1 MDPFGGFVKRQ
12 WVWFALPV
20 AVVAVFSFSPDVVAA
35 FGLVPA
41 AAVLLAVGSGGAVW
55 RLRVSAR
62 NRAAASED
70 GFGGWLPLPTDHDH
84 DRRIDFAAETGRLRR
99 VARRAAAFVLVWMAL
114 AGAGAADLVLLD
126 KAADELLATGARTTG
141 EVVSVQTF
149 TRGGM
154 TFEVRFESRTAKIVR
169 DSKNSYT
176 VGGRVT
182 VVYDRADPDRVRTLV
197 EENKSQFL
205 VNLGY
210 VLLVA
215 GSLGTLFAAVA
226 AVGWWGRARA
236 VAVTGWRNA
245 TVDIVRVFARNGRSL
260 RRPPPEIHVRYR
272 EGTGIVLKAMSS
284 THGATALA
292 DFTDRLAWVGGWG
305 RHMVVLFPNGP
316 RRPGPYAVPAFALD
330 LRTEGGGR
338 R

>member
-1 MDPFGGFVKRQ
+1 
-12 WVWFALPV
+12 
-20 AVVAVFSFSPDVVAA
+20 
-35 FGLVPA
+35 
-41 AAVLLAVGSGGAVW
+41 
-55 RLRVSAR
+55 
-62 NRAAASED
+62 
-70 GFGGWLPLPTDHDH
+70 
-84 DRRIDFAAETGRLRR
+84 
-99 VARRAAAFVLVWMAL
+99 
-114 AGAGAADLVLLD
+114 
-126 KAADELLATGARTTG
+126 
-141 EVVSVQTF
+141 
-149 TRGGM
+149 M

-236 VAVTGWRNA
+236 VAATGWRNA

-330 LRTEGGGR
+330 LRTDGGGR